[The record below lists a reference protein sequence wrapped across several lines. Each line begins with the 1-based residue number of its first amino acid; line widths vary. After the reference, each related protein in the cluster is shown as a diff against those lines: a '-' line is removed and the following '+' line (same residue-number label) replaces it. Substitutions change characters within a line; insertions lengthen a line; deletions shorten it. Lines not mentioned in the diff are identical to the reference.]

1 MARHHGHNACVWSKH
16 MNNQVA
22 VNHARPRWGLILACS
37 VLIPAV
43 FLALLWSAAR
53 MALAPQADE
62 WSVRVGRGPLQ
73 LEASVPQL
81 VWLATTPWIGQA
93 LDGVRVPTRIGFMTL
108 GWKPAG
114 MEQREPV
121 FIVHCEPCTLP
132 VPPSLGKGRLR
143 VPAAQIA
150 LSRGQGPGR
159 LQGQLLLASESPQG
173 AQEVIQAQW
182 QADRSG
188 PGWEVL
194 MQWPEAPVRHWTAL
208 LAPGLSELKVAHI
221 EGSVSATARVQLP
234 SGRFEVTPRVQ
245 GLAVSGL
252 GTEAWAHARSS
263 CGPLQNHRTRGWLAR
278 SVLAAED
285 QRFYEHP
292 GYDMQELESSLAINE
307 RQATVRRGGSTLTQQ
322 VAKLMVAGGER
333 TLTRK
338 VRELL
343 YAVEIEQ
350 TLGKARILQLY
361 LNLAP
366 WGHTAEGQLVCGADA
381 AARHYFGVPA
391 AQLSARQAVTLAA
404 VLRNPAHEAN
414 PNRVLW
420 VAEQVRG
427 VSASQRRALAQ
438 ELRVLASAE
447 PVDPAY

>member
-1 MARHHGHNACVWSKH
+1 MKNRAIAKHG
-16 MNNQVA
+16 
-22 VNHARPRWGLILACS
+22 RPRWGVILACS

-43 FLALLWSAAR
+43 LLGLLWSTAR
-53 MALAPQADE
+53 MALKPQADE
-62 WSVRVGRGPLQ
+62 WSVKVGRGPFQ

-81 VWLATTPWIGQA
+81 VWMATTPWIGQA

-121 FIVHCEPCTLP
+121 FILHCEPCTLP
-132 VPPSLGKGRLR
+132 VPAAVGKGRLR

-173 AQEVIQAQW
+173 EKEIIQAQW

-188 PGWEVL
+188 SGWEVL
-194 MQWPEAPVRHWTAL
+194 MQWPEAPVRHWAAL
-208 LAPGLSELKVAHI
+208 LAPGLSELKVARI
-221 EGSVSATARVQLP
+221 DGSVSATARIQLP
-234 SGRFEVTPRVQ
+234 SGRFELTPRVH
-245 GLAVSGL
+245 GLAVTGL

-263 CGPLQNHRTRGWLAR
+263 CGPVQNHRPRGWLAR

-292 GYDMQELESSLAINE
+292 GYDMEELETSLAINE
-307 RQATVRRGGSTLTQQ
+307 SQSAVHRGGSTMTQQ

-381 AARHYFGVPA
+381 AARHYFGLPS
-391 AQLSARQAVTLAA
+391 AQLSPRQAVTLAA
-404 VLRNPAHEAN
+404 ILRNPAHEAHAS
-414 PNRVLW
+414 RLLW

-427 VSASQRRALAQ
+427 VSRHEQRALAQ
-438 ELRVLASAE
+438 ELRVRALAGLNVSE
-447 PVDPAY
+447 KG